1 MQEKLQITLET
12 ASSVEDERTLHHKLV
27 EYNRAASS
35 DDHVQPL
42 NLIVRDENG
51 VVIGG
56 LLGDTYWNWLAINI
70 FWLREDLRKQGL
82 GSRLL
87 QMAEVEAIRR
97 GCQYAHLDTFDFQAL
112 DFYRKY
118 GYTVF
123 GQLDG
128 LPPGHTRYFLRK
140 TLA

>member
-1 MQEKLQITLET
+1 MAAEVRITLET
-12 ASSVEDERTLHHKLV
+12 ETAREELRFIHQSLAAFNEAIAGDSHYLPLHLIA
-27 EYNRAASS
+27 R
-35 DDHVQPL
+35 DDSGL
-42 NLIVRDENG
+42 
-51 VVIGG
+51 VIGG
-56 LLGDTYWNWLAINI
+56 LLGDTYWGWLAFNI
-70 FWLREDLRKQGL
+70 LWLREDLRGQGL

-87 QMAEVEAIRR
+87 RMAEDEARQR
-97 GCQYAHLDTFDFQAL
+97 GCKNAHLDTFDFQAI

-123 GQLDG
+123 GQLDD